1 MTRELLHFLRCPVTK
16 STLNLQVICT
26 GKKLYDNQEIEIVT
40 HGILYAQEDWVYPVV
55 DGIPRLLIESVID
68 HGDFLKKYLPDYS
81 SKVEI
86 LQNKYASLLKNTIK
100 KNSKTKKSFE
110 KEWRLFDYDKDKTWN
125 ADENEMIERFLK
137 ETKET
142 KSSLYSKNILDAGCG
157 NGLLDKLLAEQG
169 AKIIG
174 MDISKSIEQAFN
186 RNNSANAYFIQGD
199 VQFPPLIESF
209 FDIVHCSGVL
219 IHTNNTRLSFYSME
233 SFVKKNGK
241 LSVWLYHPRK
251 DAIHKMILKVRGF
264 TSKLPITIQYYLY
277 LFIFYPPL
285 YLIKLFKR
293 QKPRK
298 NELMVSLM
306 DQFSPEF
313 RWEHEP
319 EEVKE
324 WFNKKN
330 YRDVEITT
338 VDTFGFN
345 ITGIKN

>member
-1 MTRELLHFLRCPVTK
+1 MTQDLLHFLRCPVTK
-16 STLNLQVICT
+16 STLKLQVIKT
-26 GKKLYDNQEIEIVT
+26 GRKLYDNQEIEIVT
-40 HGILYAQEDWVYPVV
+40 HGILHSPEDWIYPVV
-55 DGIPRLLIESVID
+55 DGIPRLLVESVID
-68 HGDFLKKYLPDYS
+68 HGDFLRKYLPDYPS
-81 SKVEI
+81 RVEI
-86 LQNKYASLLKNTIK
+86 LKNKYGPLLINSIE

-125 ADENEMIERFLK
+125 ADGNDMIERFLK
-137 ETKET
+137 ETNET
-142 KSSLYSKNILDAGCG
+142 KSSLYSKTILDAGCG
-157 NGLLDKLLAEQG
+157 NGLLDKLLAELG

-174 MDISKSIEQAFN
+174 MDISNSIEKAFN
-186 RNNSANAYFIQGD
+186 KNTNSNAYFIQGD

-219 IHTNNTRLSFYSME
+219 IHTNNTRLSFFNIE
-233 SFVKKNGK
+233 PFVKKNGK

-251 DAIHKMILKVRGF
+251 DRIHKTILKVRGL

-277 LFIFYPPL
+277 LLVFYPPL

-293 QKPRK
+293 QKPRR

-319 EEVKE
+319 DEVKE
-324 WFNKKN
+324 WYHKKN
-330 YRDVEITT
+330 YRDIEITT